1 MLNPTAPRGRDTRRD
16 GCCLEGAGPLRERLG
31 EARGALPGVRAGRR
45 VVMSTHASHYAAY
58 GLCICSEIA
67 LPFGVAPPKSRPD
80 VTIRFGPTPETL
92 GASGERY
99 GLWQSIPGAYLL
111 DVDGVARYLVTG
123 GREIVVEPTGNGDAA
138 VSVFLLGSVL
148 AACLQ
153 QRGIVTLHASAIETG
168 GGAVLFAGV
177 SGSGKSTLLAAL
189 VDRGYAMLADDVTGV
204 VLGAGGRPV
213 ALSAFPCVRLWADA
227 VDGLAWRGR
236 TRGRVRDE
244 LEKYLAPVECFRKEP
259 LAVGAVFTLASHNRD
274 EFEIDLAS
282 RPVAFEQLLKHTY
295 RMRAPARA
303 GTAARPLPSRGRPGP
318 AGAAHAR
325 EEARASLPARGAGG
339 RDRAAPAGGPDG
351 GRGPPACP
359 RRRVGGPGRGYRRRR
374 LRSTRGVHHLDRAL
388 SVTGDIVVGTP
399 RKQPKRLRQRVQSP
413 RRSEPMHAGDLP
425 AGPVTSL
432 RGDLLPWTKPV
443 IRTLHA
449 SATRSGP
456 YYPSN
461 IEFVD
466 YFVVS

>member
-1 MLNPTAPRGRDTRRD
+1 
-16 GCCLEGAGPLRERLG
+16 
-31 EARGALPGVRAGRR
+31 
-45 VVMSTHASHYAAY
+45 MSTHASRYAAY
-58 GLCICSEIA
+58 GLCMRSEVA
-67 LPFGVAPPKSRPD
+67 LPFRAGSPNGEPD

-99 GLWQSIPGAYLL
+99 GLWQSMPGAYLL

-123 GREIVVEPTGNGDAA
+123 GREIVVEPTGDGDAA

-204 VLGAGGRPV
+204 VLGTGGRPV

-244 LEKYLAPVECFRKEP
+244 LEKYLAPVERFRTEP

-274 EFEIDLAS
+274 EFEIDPAS
-282 RPVAFEQLLKHTY
+282 RPVAFEQLLRHTY
-295 RMRAPARA
+295 RMRALRGLGRQRDHFRAVGALARQAPLTCVKRPAHPFRLEA
-303 GTAARPLPSRGRPGP
+303 LADEIERRLPVGRTEDADHPP
-318 AGAAHAR
+318 A
-325 EEARASLPARGAGG
+325 PAVGS
-339 RDRAAPAGGPDG
+339 AAPAGD
-351 GRGPPACP
+351 
-359 RRRVGGPGRGYRRRR
+359 
-374 LRSTRGVHHLDRAL
+374 TGV
-388 SVTGDIVVGTP
+388 
-399 RKQPKRLRQRVQSP
+399 
-413 RRSEPMHAGDLP
+413 
-425 AGPVTSL
+425 
-432 RGDLLPWTKPV
+432 
-443 IRTLHA
+443 
-449 SATRSGP
+449 
-456 YYPSN
+456 
-461 IEFVD
+461 VD
-466 YFVVS
+466 